1 MKRNHLGAAVLLVT
15 GLFLGACSIPSVITK
30 KADITLPVSYPGS
43 ADTGATVL
51 HSWKNFFTDT
61 NLVNLVNK
69 GLTYNQDLQAAL
81 QRLQSAQ
88 AEVLLQKGLLLPT
101 VGASVAGSLKKFGLY
116 TMDGAGNIVT
126 EITPGKLIPVNLPDY
141 FMGIQTSWEIDV
153 WGKLKNRKKAAVARY
168 MAGVEGK
175 NLLTTQIVSAIA
187 ASYYELL
194 AIDHTIKIIDETI
207 LLQEKAYELVKAQK
221 EHAASNELAVKQFE
235 SRLLNLR
242 GFRVDLQQ
250 QTRQVENALHI
261 LTGTLPGEIKRE
273 QQFFEARFPGMIST
287 GVPAALL
294 QNRPDIRQAE
304 WNVLATNAELQA
316 ARAAFYPSVAINGSL
331 GFQAFKPDLLLR
343 TPESMAYGLLGGL
356 TAPLIN
362 RTALKASFQKANAGQ
377 LEAYYQYQK
386 TILTGYVEVYNE
398 MLRVKN
404 LEQVFELKNKEVASL
419 SQSIDIAELLFK
431 AGRATY
437 LEVLL
442 TQQNALQAKL
452 ELVETKKKQFQ
463 TTVNLYKTLGGG
475 WQ

>member
-1 MKRNHLGAAVLLVT
+1 MKRNHLGAAVLVVT
-15 GLFLGACSIPSVITK
+15 GLFLGACSTPSVITK
-30 KADITLPVSYPGS
+30 KADITLPASYPGS

-61 NLVNLVNK
+61 NLISLVNT
-69 GLTYNQDLQAAL
+69 GLTYNQDLQAAM

-101 VGASVAGSLKKFGLY
+101 VGASVASSLKKFGLY

-126 EITPGKLIPVNLPDY
+126 EMTPGKLIPINLPDY

-168 MAGVEGK
+168 MASVEGK

-221 EHAASNELAVKQFE
+221 EFAASNELAVKQFE

-273 QQFFEARFPGMIST
+273 QQFFESRFPAMIST
-287 GVPAALL
+287 GVPSALL

-316 ARAAFYPSVAINGSL
+316 VRSAFYPSVAINGSF

-362 RTALKASFQKANAGQ
+362 RTALKANFQKANAGQ

-404 LEQVFELKNKEVASL
+404 LEQVFELKNKEVTSL

-452 ELVETKKKQFQ
+452 ELVETKKKQLQ

>member
-1 MKRNHLGAAVLLVT
+1 MKKNHLGAAMLLVT
-15 GLFLGACSIPSVITK
+15 GLFLGACSTPSVITK
-30 KADITLPVSYPGS
+30 KADITLPAAYPGA

-61 NLVNLVNK
+61 NLINLVNT
-69 GLTYNQDLQAAL
+69 GLAYNQDLQAAM

-101 VGASVAGSLKKFGLY
+101 VGASVASSLKKFGLY

-126 EITPGKLIPVNLPDY
+126 EMTPGKLIPINLPDY

-221 EHAASNELAVKQFE
+221 AFAASNELAVKQFE

-273 QQFFEARFPGMIST
+273 QQFFEVRFPAMIST
-287 GVPAALL
+287 GVPSALL

-316 ARAAFYPSVAINGSL
+316 ARAAFYPSVAINGSF

-362 RTALKASFQKANAGQ
+362 RTALKANFQKANAVQ

-404 LEQVFELKNKEVASL
+404 LEQVFELKNKEVTSL

-442 TQQNALQAKL
+442 TQQNALQARL

>member
-15 GLFLGACSIPSVITK
+15 GLFLGACSTPSVITK
-30 KADITLPVSYPGS
+30 KADIILPVSYPGS

-273 QQFFEARFPGMIST
+273 QQFFEARLPGMIST

>member
-1 MKRNHLGAAVLLVT
+1 MKRNQLGAAVLVVMV
-15 GLFLGACSIPSVITK
+15 LFLGACSTPAVITK
-30 KADITLPVSYPGS
+30 KADINLPAGYPGS

-61 NLVNLVNK
+61 NLISLVNT
-69 GLTYNQDLQAAL
+69 GLTYNQDLQAAM

-101 VGASVAGSLKKFGLY
+101 MGASVASSLKKFGLY

-126 EITPGKLIPVNLPDY
+126 EMTPGKLIPINLPDY

-168 MAGVEGK
+168 MASVEGK

-221 EHAASNELAVKQFE
+221 EFAASNELAVKQFE

-250 QTRQVENALHI
+250 QIRQVENALHI
-261 LTGTLPGEIKRE
+261 LTGTLPGEIKRD
-273 QQFFEARFPGMIST
+273 QHFFESRFPAMVST
-287 GVPAALL
+287 GVPSALL

-304 WNVLATNAELQA
+304 WNVLATNAELQV
-316 ARAAFYPSVAINGSL
+316 ARAAFYPSVAINGSF

-343 TPESMAYGLLGGL
+343 TPESMAYGLLGAL

-362 RTALKASFQKANAGQ
+362 RTALKANFQKANAGQ

-386 TILTGYVEVYNE
+386 TILTGYIEVYNE

-404 LEQVFELKNKEVASL
+404 LEQVFELKNKEVTSL